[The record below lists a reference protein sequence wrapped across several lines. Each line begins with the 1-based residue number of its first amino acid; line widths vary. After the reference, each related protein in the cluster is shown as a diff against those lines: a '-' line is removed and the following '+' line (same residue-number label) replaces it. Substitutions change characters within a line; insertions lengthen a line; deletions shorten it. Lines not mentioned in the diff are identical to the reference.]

1 MTPYSLYN
9 VERRGVQLRREI
21 SSKNRDFQAVLR
33 LRQPDA
39 NSALIKWLNSS
50 NKSGIKPTWRNLFLI
65 LHLVNLDKLA
75 EEIETH
81 LGGTYVKQ
89 LSKDTSST
97 EQERGSEFDNL
108 MVMEFEGFKIHGIA
122 STNSHIMKLFYQILS
137 QCYFEHTYSL
147 LFYNVHTQTM
157 TFL

>member
-9 VERRGVQLRREI
+9 VERRGIQLRREI

-33 LRQPDA
+33 LKQPDA

-50 NKSGIKPTWRNLFLI
+50 NKSDIKPTWRNLFLI
-65 LHLVNLDKLA
+65 LHLVNLDRLA

-89 LSKDTSST
+89 LSKDTSNT
-97 EQERGSEFDNL
+97 EQGRGSEFDNL
-108 MVMEFEGFKIHGIA
+108 KATIHEIVSA
-122 STNSHIMKLFYQILS
+122 SFSIFTCNNIHVITFAQS
-137 QCYFEHTYSL
+137 EHTYSL
-147 LFYNVHTQTM
+147 L
-157 TFL
+157 

>member
-1 MTPYSLYN
+1 MATIILRTYSIHPHHYRLLIIITTTTESPFDLEGRMTPYSLYN

-33 LRQPDA
+33 LKQPDA
-39 NSALIKWLNSS
+39 NSALFKWLNSS
-50 NKSGIKPTWRNLFLI
+50 NKSDIKPTWRNLFLI

-89 LSKDTSST
+89 LSKGTSST

-108 MVMEFEGFKIHGIA
+108 WNC
-122 STNSHIMKLFYQILS
+122 TQI
-137 QCYFEHTYSL
+137 
-147 LFYNVHTQTM
+147 
-157 TFL
+157 

>member
-1 MTPYSLYN
+1 MTPYSLYYN
-9 VERRGVQLRREI
+9 VEKNSVQLRREI

-33 LRQPDA
+33 LKQPDA

-50 NKSGIKPTWRNLFLI
+50 NKSDIKPTWRNLFLI

-89 LSKDTSST
+89 LSKDTSSK
-97 EQERGSEFDNL
+97 EQERGSE
-108 MVMEFEGFKIHGIA
+108 
-122 STNSHIMKLFYQILS
+122 LF
-137 QCYFEHTYSL
+137 CPK
-147 LFYNVHTQTM
+147 
-157 TFL
+157 

>member
-33 LRQPDA
+33 LKQPDA

-50 NKSGIKPTWRNLFLI
+50 NKSDIKPTWRNLLLI

-89 LSKDTSST
+89 LSKDTSNT
-97 EQERGSEFDNL
+97 EQERGSEFDNI
-108 MVMEFEGFKIHGIA
+108 K
-122 STNSHIMKLFYQILS
+122 
-137 QCYFEHTYSL
+137 
-147 LFYNVHTQTM
+147 
-157 TFL
+157 

>member
-21 SSKNRDFQAVLR
+21 SSKNRDFQAVVR

-50 NKSGIKPTWRNLFLI
+50 NKSDIKPTWRNLFLI

-81 LGGTYVKQ
+81 LGGMYVKQ

-97 EQERGSEFDNL
+97 EQERGSEFDNNI
-108 MVMEFEGFKIHGIA
+108 MVIKFV
-122 STNSHIMKLFYQILS
+122 STSFSILYSHIIHNDILPRVS
-137 QCYFEHTYSL
+137 IHT
-147 LFYNVHTQTM
+147 HTNRD
-157 TFL
+157 LCNLR

>member
-1 MTPYSLYN
+1 MTSYALHSL
-9 VERRGVQLRREI
+9 ERRGVQLRREI

-33 LRQPDA
+33 LKQPDA

-50 NKSGIKPTWRNLFLI
+50 NKSDIKPTWRNLLLI

-97 EQERGSEFDNL
+97 EQERGSECDNNIL
-108 MVMEFEGFKIHGIA
+108 VIKFVSTSFSAYIH
-122 STNSHIMKLFYQILS
+122 T
-137 QCYFEHTYSL
+137 
-147 LFYNVHTQTM
+147 
-157 TFL
+157 